1 MTTPDLPT
9 CSTSAATA
17 GKVRLPPP
25 RPPSGVQVRIAL
37 RHFHEVISWLLAGE
51 VTPAD
56 AATLLGAPVLMEV
69 FPGKKPPVPTT
80 NTFADALAQ
89 GSVLSSSVA
98 CSVVDALRD
107 LGVDLGQHVQVV
119 ENDTSHDLT
128 LLHLAVREGSS
139 DLVAHLLAAGAGVAP
154 HLGGQ
159 PPDSDE
165 LNELVEFARAR
176 AVDADAALR
185 ARIDGVVDVM
195 VAWRARVRAHS
206 LLSDVDAAHHDG
218 GVGLLPSGR

>member
-1 MTTPDLPT
+1 M
-9 CSTSAATA
+9 
-17 GKVRLPPP
+17 
-25 RPPSGVQVRIAL
+25 
-37 RHFHEVISWLLAGE
+37 
-51 VTPAD
+51 
-56 AATLLGAPVLMEV
+56 LMEV

-98 CSVVDALRD
+98 CSVVDALRG
-107 LGVDLGQHVQVV
+107 LGVDLGQNVQVV
-119 ENDTSHDLT
+119 ENGTSHDLT

-139 DLVAHLLAAGAGVAP
+139 DLVSHLLAAGAGAGVAP

-176 AVDADAALR
+176 AVDADTALR

-206 LLSDVDAAHHDG
+206 LLSDIDAADHDG